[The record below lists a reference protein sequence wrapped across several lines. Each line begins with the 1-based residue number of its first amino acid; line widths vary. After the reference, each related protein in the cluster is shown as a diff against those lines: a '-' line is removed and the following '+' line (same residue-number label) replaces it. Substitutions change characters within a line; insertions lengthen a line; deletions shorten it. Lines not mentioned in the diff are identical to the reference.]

1 MRHSPAQTGT
11 VPPDQDGCRVSH
23 RLEGDRVDNLEHGS
37 PRLLNRI
44 HAEHHPC
51 GSSVVSP
58 SSISR
63 PCPHHA
69 LLITSHNVQP
79 IISPRIYLSSPSSPL
94 INPKLTMTPLAL
106 SSLALR
112 ASECSVAVFWRKW
125 DLICLA
131 RAICGGAKRG
141 QRWNVSLV
149 LGWCLGLGRRH
160 GI

>member
-1 MRHSPAQTGT
+1 MYGYVEQVGRRMRHSPQTQTGT

-23 RLEGDRVDNLEHGS
+23 GLEGDRVDDLEHGKVTRS
-37 PRLLNRI
+37 LNRT

-51 GSSVVSP
+51 GYSVVSP
-58 SSISR
+58 SPISR

-79 IISPRIYLSSPSSPL
+79 AISPRIYLSSPSSPL

-112 ASECSVAVFWRKW
+112 ASECSVAVFWRKC

-131 RAICGGAKRG
+131 RAICGSEEKGRG
-141 QRWNVSLV
+141 GMSA
-149 LGWCLGLGRRH
+149 
-160 GI
+160 

>member
-1 MRHSPAQTGT
+1 VSTTSNTIKLPDHLTSAYRTYSPW
-11 VPPDQDGCRVSH
+11 
-23 RLEGDRVDNLEHGS
+23 
-37 PRLLNRI
+37 LLS
-44 HAEHHPC
+44 
-51 GSSVVSP
+51 GSVVSP
-58 SSISR
+58 SSHSR

-69 LLITSHNVQP
+69 SHHIASHNVQP